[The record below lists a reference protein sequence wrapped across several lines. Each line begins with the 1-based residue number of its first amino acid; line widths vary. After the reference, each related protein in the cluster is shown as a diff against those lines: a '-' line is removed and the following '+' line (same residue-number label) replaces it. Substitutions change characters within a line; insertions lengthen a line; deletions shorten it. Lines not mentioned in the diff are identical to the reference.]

1 MTLGKLV
8 GIKIAVKVSRKLT
21 LYSGTLN
28 HMITLEIHCLATEGS
43 GASPCQSHSHKNEAG
58 LQ

>member
-8 GIKIAVKVSRKLT
+8 CIKIAVEVSHKLT

-28 HMITLEIHCLATEGS
+28 HMITLEIHCLSPEGS
-43 GASPCQSHSHKNEAG
+43 GASPCQSEPFP
-58 LQ
+58 QE

>member
-8 GIKIAVKVSRKLT
+8 GIKIAVEVSHKLT

-28 HMITLEIHCLATEGS
+28 HMITLEIHCLSPEGS
-43 GASPCQSHSHKNEAG
+43 GASPCQSEPFP
-58 LQ
+58 QE